1 MSVAPY
7 ELRIPARRLAIAAPV
22 VLLAVL
28 LALPWPGEPARVAV
42 RSVVA
47 PRAVADVA
55 TVRAQAAAAALAV
68 FDSHARSLATID
80 RARALRLSIAPQ
92 EADRIHARAA
102 LDLATIRQSALALIA
117 TLSELTADDLEALA
131 RTPSARAETVPL
143 VLAPSLSTV
152 TREADRMLQQASDR
166 AVRELTAP
174 PR

>member
-47 PRAVADVA
+47 PRAVADAA
-55 TVRAQAAAAALAV
+55 TVRAQAAAAAVAV
-68 FDSHARSLATID
+68 SDSHARHLATID
-80 RARALRLSIAPQ
+80 RARALRLSIAPE
-92 EADRIHARAA
+92 EADRIRARAA
-102 LDLATIRQSALALIA
+102 LDLATLRQSALALIA
-117 TLSELTADDLEALA
+117 TRTELTADEIDALA
-131 RTPSARAETVPL
+131 RTPPARADAPPL
-143 VLAPSLSTV
+143 VLAPSLSAV
-152 TREADRMLQQASDR
+152 TREAERMLQQVSDR